1 MQEGRL
7 KVVDVDTVRCNVVAV
22 IIGLTKNGATLHPAA
37 SQPNAEAARVVV
49 ASIVLEGQPAL

>member
-7 KVVDVDTVRCNVVAV
+7 KVVDVDTVRRNVVAI

-49 ASIVLEGQPAL
+49 ASIVLEG